1 MASTPTNEKG
11 FTLTELITSIVIV
24 SLLANLAL
32 ASVSKQT
39 KRAHLVEVTTIITT
53 GLKIAG
59 IESQKPGYTP
69 TNDCNAPAIDSKGLN
84 DWIITCDFEGEI
96 FTIKASGK
104 GSNPNIP
111 TTLSTG
117 TWSLNRT
124 NGSITQGVATGL

>member
-1 MASTPTNEKG
+1 MLLTQKKEKG
-11 FTLTELITSIVIV
+11 FTLTELMASVAITSILI
-24 SLLANLAL
+24 SLSLTTI
-32 ASVSKQT
+32 SKQT
-39 KRAHLVEVTTIITT
+39 KRAHLAEATTLIAT

-69 TNDCNAPAIDSKGLN
+69 TNDCNVPAIDSKGLN